1 MSLRSVNLNLLPIL
15 RALLRERNVSR
26 AAETLGITQP
36 AASAALAKLRATLND
51 PLLVRVGGRMELSYR
66 GQHMLHQVEEVANLL
81 ENVWIDPIFEPRQ
94 AERSFT
100 VAASDYLQVIIAP
113 TMMKWLATQAPLVS
127 MQFLG
132 VTAEGFARNPALNI
146 DVAISNRAAFE
157 QVASPDM
164 VVESLFEDRIVM
176 VISQNHR
183 LYKQDEIAP
192 GDLSADR
199 FLVYLPGIEFLED
212 RHLPFLEKSRPEGPI
227 ALRSPNITSLILIA
241 MQTDHVALA
250 PSRLVA
256 PLAQCLPLRV
266 VGTAF
271 DGQSVELCMAWS
283 RWHEF
288 DPAHRWFR
296 GLIKRAAA

>member
-15 RALLRERNVSR
+15 RALLRERSVTR

-66 GQHMLHQVEEVANLL
+66 GQHMLRQVEEVANLL
-81 ENVWIDPIFEPRQ
+81 ENVWIDPVFEPRQ
-94 AERSFT
+94 AARIFT
-100 VAASDYLQVIIAP
+100 VAVSDYFQVIIGS
-113 TMMKWLATQAPLVS
+113 TMMKWLAAQAPLAS
-127 MQFLG
+127 MQFLA
-132 VTAEGFARNPALNI
+132 VTAEQFARNRALNI
-146 DVAISNRAAFE
+146 DVAISNRAALE
-157 QVASPDM
+157 EVASPDM
-164 VVESLFEDRIVM
+164 VVESLFEDQIVM
-176 VISQNHR
+176 VIGPNHR
-183 LYKQDEIAP
+183 LFKEADIAP
-192 GDLSADR
+192 ADLSADR

-212 RHLPFLEKSRPEGPI
+212 RHQSFLEKYKLQGPI
-227 ALRSPNITSLILIA
+227 ALRSQNVNSLILIA

-256 PLAQCLPLRV
+256 PLAQLLPLRV
-266 VGTAF
+266 VGAAF
-271 DGQSVELCMAWS
+271 EGETVELCMAWS